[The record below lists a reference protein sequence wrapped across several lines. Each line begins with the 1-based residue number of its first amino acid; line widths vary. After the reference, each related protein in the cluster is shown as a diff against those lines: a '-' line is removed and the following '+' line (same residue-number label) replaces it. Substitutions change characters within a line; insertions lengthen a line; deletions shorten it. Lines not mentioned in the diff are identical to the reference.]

1 MFVKRGGDAGAIA
14 VVMAMFAVIMFVC
27 AALVV
32 DLGFAR
38 ATRREAQNSADAA
51 ALAGAGAMYDKT
63 GALQPAAS
71 ITAVKDYSASNFD
84 TSDTDWASCSATLPA
99 GWTTTVGVG
108 VNARNS
114 GTTCIAY
121 DNAAN
126 PQIVQVVE
134 PFRHTGTFF
143 GGIIGYHGS
152 DISAL
157 AQASIQPKSH
167 VSCVVCVMGDWDGQN
182 GDALVTNG
190 GVAINGN
197 LSTGPNGSVTA
208 AGGIGVA
215 GSGLPDPHLNP
226 AGTPIGHFTD
236 PLADIPLPPAV
247 LGQVA
252 VDGNGACAAGSYVS
266 ILDCTSFGPG
276 VYVIV
281 GNNKLTGQQNLIA
294 TPSGGVLFYFTCSTT
309 TGNGHTAVTKTRACT
324 TGESGGAIDAAGQG
338 NVSISGR
345 LYGGRTFSI
354 IYDRNNTA
362 EVRLVGNGATSITGD
377 IYALNSVF
385 DARGNGTFDVNSLI
399 VTGAFRFDGNP
410 SRFTDNYTGEAAES
424 SGPKDLRLIK

>member
-1 MFVKRGGDAGAIA
+1 MRLTRKSDVGAVA
-14 VVMAMFAVIMFVC
+14 VIMAMFAVIMFVC

-38 ATRREAQNSADAA
+38 AVRREAQNSADAA

-63 GALQPAAS
+63 GNLQPAAS
-71 ITAVKDYSASNFD
+71 IKAVKDYSASNFD
-84 TSDTDWASCSATLPA
+84 TSDTDWALCTATIPA

-108 VNARNS
+108 ANARDS

-121 DNAAN
+121 DNAAK

-134 PFRHTGTFF
+134 PFQHTGTFF
-143 GGIIGYHGS
+143 GGIVGYHGS

-157 AQASIQPKSH
+157 AQASIEPKSH
-167 VSCVVCVMGDWDGQN
+167 VTCVVCVMGNWDGQN

-190 GVAINGN
+190 GVAINGD
-197 LSTGPNGSVTA
+197 LTTGPNGTVTA
-208 AGGIGVA
+208 QGGIGVA
-215 GSGLPDPHLNP
+215 GSGLPDPHLTP
-226 AGTPIGHFTD
+226 SGTQIGHFTD
-236 PLADIPLPPAV
+236 PLADIPLPPAP
-247 LGQVA
+247 LGQIA
-252 VDGNGACAAGSYVS
+252 VDGSGACAPGSYVS
-266 ILDCTSFGPG
+266 VLGCGSFAAG
-276 VYVIV
+276 VYTIV
-281 GNNKLTGQQNLIA
+281 GNNTLNGQQNLTA
-294 TPSGGVLFYFTCSTT
+294 TPTGGVLFYFTCADV
-309 TGNGHTAVTKTRACT
+309 TGHGNNAVYTTRACAP
-324 TGESGGAIDAAGQG
+324 GESGGAIDAAGQG
-338 NVSISGR
+338 NLTISGR
-345 LYGGRTFSI
+345 LYGSRTFSI

-377 IYALNSVF
+377 IYALSSVF

>member
-1 MFVKRGGDAGAIA
+1 VRLKGGSDLGAVA
-14 VVMAMFAVIMFVC
+14 VIMAMFAVIMFVC

-38 ATRREAQNSADAA
+38 AVRREAQNSADAA

-63 GALQPAAS
+63 GNLQPDAS
-71 ITAVKDYSASNFD
+71 IEAVKDFSASNFETTD
-84 TSDTDWASCSATLPA
+84 ADWASCAATVPA

-108 VNARNS
+108 ANARNS

-143 GGIIGYHGS
+143 GGIVGYHGS

-157 AQASIQPKSH
+157 AQASIEPKSH
-167 VSCVVCVMGDWDGQN
+167 VSCVVCVMGNWDGQN

-197 LSTGPNGSVTA
+197 LSTGPNGTVTA
-208 AGGIGVA
+208 AGIGVA

-226 AGTPIGHFTD
+226 SGTPIGHFTD
-236 PLADIPLPPAV
+236 PLADIPLPPAP

-252 VDGNGACAAGSYVS
+252 VDGSGACVPGSYVS
-266 ILDCTSFGPG
+266 ILGCTSFGTG
-276 VYVIV
+276 IYTIV
-281 GNNKLTGQQNLIA
+281 GNNTLNGQQNLTA
-294 TPSGGVLFYFTCSTT
+294 TPTGGVLFYFTCADVAGH
-309 TGNGHTAVTKTRACT
+309 GNNAVYTTRACDS
-324 TGESGGAIDAAGQG
+324 GEPGGAIDAAGQG
-338 NVSISGR
+338 DLTITGR
-345 LYGGRTFSI
+345 SYGGHTFSI

-362 EVRLVGNGATSITGD
+362 EVRLVGNGATRITGD
-377 IYALNSVF
+377 IYALSSVF
-385 DARGNGTFDVNSLI
+385 DARGNGSFDVNSLI
-399 VTGAFRFDGNP
+399 VTGAFRFDGSP
-410 SRFTDNYTGEAAES
+410 SSFTDHYTGEAAES